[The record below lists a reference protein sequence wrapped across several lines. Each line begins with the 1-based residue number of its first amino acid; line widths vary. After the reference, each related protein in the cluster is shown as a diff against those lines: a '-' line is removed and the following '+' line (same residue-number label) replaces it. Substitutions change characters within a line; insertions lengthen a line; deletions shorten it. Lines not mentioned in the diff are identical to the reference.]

1 MLPSLGSLNL
11 RAAEQ
16 TTLRSPHRCRLQP
29 LTERHVC
36 TQGKRIGDVVNRMH
50 VAVPKSRDGRTRPP
64 VIPPSV
70 RAAQQTAGQAAARK
84 LQKDIQVL
92 SVP

>member
-1 MLPSLGSLNL
+1 
-11 RAAEQ
+11 
-16 TTLRSPHRCRLQP
+16 
-29 LTERHVC
+29 
-36 TQGKRIGDVVNRMH
+36 MH
-50 VAVPKSRDGRTRPP
+50 VAVPKSRDGRARPP

-70 RAAQQTAGQAAARK
+70 RAAQRSAGQAAARK